1 MSNHIA
7 FDPHVVLQHV
17 DAHARAM
24 AARNSGYVTAV
35 LRADLHP
42 DQWPDGVPLRV
53 AVGLDGRRQVWLE
66 GTDLLIAEQP
76 AGPVLPGA
84 GRPAS
89 PTLVDRLARWLDAE
103 LAAGRMPAKASARP
117 ALQAGRC
124 SGVLVS
130 LAGQRRAGR
139 TVPASAAHRT
149 GCALVLAPVLAAF
162 LARMQTRHQAGRAR
176 RMRFPKCSGRW
187 CRSARCQASRT
198 PQAMPPL
205 PVSAALPHGVR
216 SRSAWRCQAWAG
228 WRFTG
233 WTWRAL
239 GWRCDAPGLQ
249 PPAPPGRFSL
259 PAPLRWAA
267 WRGSRP

>member
-7 FDPHVVLQHV
+7 IDPHVVLQHV

-53 AVGLDGRRQVWLE
+53 AVGLDGRRRVWLE

-76 AGPVLPGA
+76 AGPVLAGA
-84 GRPAS
+84 GKPAS
-89 PTLVDRLARWLDAE
+89 PTLADRLARWLEAE
-103 LAAGRMPAKASARP
+103 QAAGRMPAKASARP
-117 ALQAGRC
+117 ALLAGRC

-162 LARMQTRHQAGRAR
+162 LARDADTPSGWQGTPHAISEVLWPVVQAG
-176 RMRFPKCSGRW
+176 
-187 CRSARCQASRT
+187 
-198 PQAMPPL
+198 
-205 PVSAALPHGVR
+205 ALPIITNTAGDAAATGVR
-216 SRSAWRCQAWAG
+216 G
-228 WRFTG
+228 
-233 WTWRAL
+233 
-239 GWRCDAPGLQ
+239 P
-249 PPAPPGRFSL
+249 
-259 PAPLRWAA
+259 AA
-267 WRGSRP
+267 WGAFSERVALPGVGRVEVYRLDLARLGVAL